1 MFTLLD
7 LEQAAKL
14 IYREMLPTPQYQW
27 PQLNHH
33 IGASLWVKHE
43 NHTPTGAFKVRGGIS
58 FIDWVR
64 KSQPNIKGIIT
75 ATRGNHGQS
84 QARAA
89 LAQGIP
95 AKIIVPHGNSTE
107 KNNAMRAFGGEVIE
121 FGNDFDTSRLEALR
135 LSAEQELL
143 MVPPFHQA
151 LVLGVATYA
160 LELFNAVKELDVIYV
175 PVGCGSGICGLIK
188 VRDLLGLKT
197 EIVGVVSTQATA
209 VKLSFEAGKLIETP
223 SAKTFADGIAVR
235 VPVEEAFDIY
245 SKGASRMVAVS
256 DDEISEAMRLYYTH
270 THNVAEG
277 AGAAALAAAIQEQGK
292 IKGKN
297 IAVILSG
304 GNVDADVFL
313 AVLKGVTPNTGR

>member
-64 KSQPNIKGIIT
+64 KSQPKIKGIIT

-121 FGNDFDTSRLEALR
+121 FGNDA
-135 LSAEQELL
+135 
-143 MVPPFHQA
+143 
-151 LVLGVATYA
+151 Y
-160 LELFNAVKELDVIYV
+160 
-175 PVGCGSGICGLIK
+175 SGEC
-188 VRDLLGLKT
+188 
-197 EIVGVVSTQATA
+197 E
-209 VKLSFEAGKLIETP
+209 
-223 SAKTFADGIAVR
+223 
-235 VPVEEAFDIY
+235 
-245 SKGASRMVAVS
+245 
-256 DDEISEAMRLYYTH
+256 H
-270 THNVAEG
+270 H
-277 AGAAALAAAIQEQGK
+277 
-292 IKGKN
+292 
-297 IAVILSG
+297 SG
-304 GNVDADVFL
+304 
-313 AVLKGVTPNTGR
+313 